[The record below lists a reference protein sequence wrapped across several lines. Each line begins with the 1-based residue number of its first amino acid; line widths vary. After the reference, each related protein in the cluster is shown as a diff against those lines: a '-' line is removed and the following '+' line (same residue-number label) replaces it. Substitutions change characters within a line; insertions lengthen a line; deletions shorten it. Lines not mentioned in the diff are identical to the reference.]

1 MRSLAILPLLLL
13 SGCPKGSLPVDISKF
28 SPKIQFE
35 NFELDGINFQQAD
48 TQFVFNI
55 DNPNPVGLSVASF
68 TYDLDLAGNGFIEG
82 DNSDGL
88 ALPAAGSTQ
97 FKLPVSVVFADV
109 FALVQN
115 LDVKSEV
122 PFTIQ
127 GEFGF
132 QTPLGIL
139 RIPYQEEGNLPVLQ
153 APKVSVKGVR
163 VDTFQPLRNRATL
176 AVDIGV
182 TSAGGSALSL
192 AGFDYDLTLGGESVA
207 AGLLEQFAE
216 VSGDAEQVVTLPI
229 ELNLLGMGSSIVS
242 AISNRGPIDVGLTGG
257 LTVGTPFGPL
267 PLNIDEQANLNLR

>member
-1 MRSLAILPLLLL
+1 
-13 SGCPKGSLPVDISKF
+13 
-28 SPKIQFE
+28 
-35 NFELDGINFQQAD
+35 
-48 TQFVFNI
+48 
-55 DNPNPVGLSVASF
+55 
-68 TYDLDLAGNGFIEG
+68 
-82 DNSDGL
+82 
-88 ALPAAGSTQ
+88 
-97 FKLPVSVVFADV
+97 LPVSVVFADV
-109 FALVQN
+109 IDLVQN
-115 LDVKSEV
+115 VDVKNEV
-122 PFTIQ
+122 PFAIQ

-139 RIPYQEEGNLPVLQ
+139 RIPYQEEGMLPVLQ
-153 APKVSVKGVR
+153 PPKINVKGVR

-182 TSAGGSALSL
+182 TSTGGSALSL

-207 AGLLEQFAE
+207 AGLLEQFAD
-216 VSGDAEQVVTLPI
+216 VSGDEEQVVTLPI